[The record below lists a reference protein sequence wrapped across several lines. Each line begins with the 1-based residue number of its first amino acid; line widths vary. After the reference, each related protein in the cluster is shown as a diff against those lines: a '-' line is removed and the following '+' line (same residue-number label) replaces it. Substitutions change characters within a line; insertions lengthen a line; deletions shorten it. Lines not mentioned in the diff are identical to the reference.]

1 VCQIYRPIKLLIGIA
16 AILILNIG
24 VGVKCVKAI
33 ILMIIITSVGISM
46 SIKLIVNRTIDYKNK
61 LSENL

>member
-1 VCQIYRPIKLLIGIA
+1 MVITQRPGIQH
-16 AILILNIG
+16 IDIITTII
-24 VGVKCVKAI
+24 AI